1 MRSSSG
7 TRSFSLSPARDAN
20 FKLGSTIARAS
31 RAFPDAA
38 KLNSRYPPPSLS
50 LERER
55 EETRPMQCTRS
66 LTRALKGPAS
76 RADDRTG
83 LDPERSPCD
92 ARPVLPGVFATT
104 KRSRVPPHA
113 APLHAAVA
121 AAFSVAFSRYGKADW
136 AKCKNTGFIGRV
148 YLA

>member
-1 MRSSSG
+1 MS
-7 TRSFSLSPARDAN
+7 
-20 FKLGSTIARAS
+20 RAS
-31 RAFPDAA
+31 PDAA
-38 KLNSRYPPPSLS
+38 KLNSRYLSLLSFS

-55 EETRPMQCTRS
+55 KETRPMQCTRS
-66 LTRALKGPAS
+66 LTRALKG
-76 RADDRTG
+76 R
-83 LDPERSPCD
+83 L
-92 ARPVLPGVFATT
+92 ARPMTEPDWTRSLLRRAARFA
-104 KRSRVPPHA
+104 RRVRHNQAIARASA